1 LDEQQ
6 GDRRKSSS
14 LVARAGF
21 FARLSLLAPPPRWRM
36 PVAIALGVFAGVV
49 LLLIHTSR
57 ATSYLSDRPE
67 VCINCHVMEPE
78 YAAWIRGSHHNVATC
93 SDCHLPHDNIVH
105 KYIVKGRL
113 GLRHGWVFTWNTQ
126 PQAIRPHALSVN
138 TVQANCI
145 RCHDMPVNSTW
156 LVERPEHAS
165 WYGSDDLCRRCH
177 RGVGHG
183 HMNSLASGRVTLA
196 PRTADRVPTWLRQR
210 LKEEADRTE

>member
-1 LDEQQ
+1 MGPPNGQQ
-6 GDRRKSSS
+6 ANGRTRRPIWAR
-14 LVARAGF
+14 VA
-21 FARLSLLAPPPRWRM
+21 LLAPPPRWRM

-49 LLLIHTSR
+49 LLLVHTSR
-57 ATSYLSDRPE
+57 ATSYLSDKPE

-78 YAAWIRGSHHNVATC
+78 CAGWTHGSHHTAATC
-93 SDCHLPHDNIVH
+93 SDCHLPHDNLVH

-113 GLRHGWVFTWNTQ
+113 GTWHAWVFTWNTQ

-145 RCHDMPVNSTW
+145 RCHDMVVNSTR

-165 WYGSDDLCRRCH
+165 WAESDALCARCH
-177 RGVGHG
+177 RDVGHG

-196 PRTADRVPTWLRQR
+196 PKTALRVPAWLREIIYSER
-210 LKEEADRTE
+210 DRAE